1 MKSCIL
7 SIYLLCLFAISF
19 SAKAQQTT
27 STLDS
32 LVLLLEKHPDADSI
46 RQQALQDLGALY
58 QDVDNKR
65 SAQYYLQAAE
75 LAQHLGMA
83 LPEWR
88 AWYNLGYSHF
98 SAGNYKDAI
107 EYYLKAI
114 RIAEKE
120 QYKSRLANSY
130 MSLGN
135 VFMEMG
141 DFKKAKSYHDQ
152 SAAVYIRNNDTLGL
166 ASYYNE
172 IGLGFSRQKQLDSAA
187 AYFNKGLV
195 LARQIN
201 DGLMQADL
209 LSNLGLNYKKQQ
221 RYPEALALLKE
232 AWWLGPQ
239 HYNTPDYKAALL
251 NNLGAGYMVNR
262 MYDSAKAAY
271 FASIA
276 YSKESGSKA
285 SEMENYRNLGELF
298 SMMNQPDSQL
308 AYIQQYYALKDSLL
322 NADIK
327 TAITQKEAD
336 YRIDKKQAEV
346 DAEKRNRNWLLA
358 LVGLSL
364 LAGAAVYVAW
374 RQTNRSNKQ
383 LLELN
388 ERISAQ
394 KNQLEKLNA
403 LKDRLMSIIS
413 HDLRNPLATIQTFFD
428 MSTSGDLSAEQ
439 LKPLQQ
445 HTSNVVQNT
454 SHMLDNLLLWAN
466 LQVRQ
471 EQPVL
476 KPIAI
481 NHLPAEVAAQVQPQA
496 DKKDIQIEVHVPA
509 QTIQVL
515 AQEEMLRIVMRNLL
529 TNAVKFS
536 RPNSAIQLLLKEENG
551 AAVLSVKDN
560 GVGMTPDQL
569 NALIQQ
575 TNNSTTAGT
584 GNEKGSGLGVFL
596 VHELLKPM
604 QGRLEIESAQH
615 EGSVF
620 SVRIP
625 LLQTAEG

>member
-1 MKSCIL
+1 MKSIIG
-7 SIYLLCLFAISF
+7 SIALCMLLCWQQPLA
-19 SAKAQQTT
+19 AQPIQTI
-27 STLDS
+27 DS
-32 LVLLLEKHPDADSI
+32 LAAVLEKHPDADSI
-46 RQQALQDLGALY
+46 RQQALQDLGSVY

-75 LAQHLGMA
+75 LAQQLGLA

-98 SAGNYKDAI
+98 SSGNYKDAI

-114 RIAEKE
+114 RVAEKE
-120 QYKSRLANSY
+120 KYKSRLANSY

-172 IGLGFSRQKQLDSAA
+172 IGLGFSRTKKLDSAA
-187 AYFNKGLV
+187 IYFNKGLV
-195 LARQIN
+195 LARKIN

-322 NADIK
+322 SADVK

-336 YRIDKKQAEV
+336 YRLDKKQAEI
-346 DAEKRNRNWLLA
+346 DAAKRNRNWLLA
-358 LVGLSL
+358 LVALSL

-394 KNQLEKLNA
+394 KNQLEKLNG

-428 MSTSGDLSAEQ
+428 MSTSGDLSEAQ

-476 KPIAI
+476 KPVTI
-481 NHLPAEVAAQVQPQA
+481 NQLPAEVAAQVQPQA
-496 DKKDIQIEVHVPA
+496 DKKDIRIDVHVPVETV
-509 QTIQVL
+509 TIM
-515 AQEEMLRIVMRNLL
+515 AQEEMLRIVLRNLL

-536 RPNSAIQLLLKEENG
+536 RPQSTIQLSLKEEHG
-551 AAVLSVKDN
+551 SAVLSVKDN

-569 NALIQQ
+569 TALIQQ
-575 TNNSTTAGT
+575 TNSASTTGT
-584 GNEKGSGLGVFL
+584 GNEKGTGLGVFL
-596 VHELLKPM
+596 VHELLKTM
-604 QGRLEIESAQH
+604 QGKLEIESAQD

-625 LLQTAEG
+625 LLQTDVA

>member
-1 MKSCIL
+1 M
-7 SIYLLCLFAISF
+7 LLCWQQPVA
-19 SAKAQQTT
+19 AQPIQTI
-27 STLDS
+27 DS
-32 LVLLLEKHPDADSI
+32 LAAVLEKHPDADSI
-46 RQQALQDLGALY
+46 RQQALQDLGALF
-58 QDVDNKR
+58 VDIDNVR
-65 SAQYYLQAAE
+65 AAAYYKQAAE
-75 LAQHLGMA
+75 LAQQLELA

-88 AWYNLGYSHF
+88 AWYNLGYSNF

-120 QYKSRLANSY
+120 KYKSRLANSY

-135 VFMEMG
+135 VFMEMA
-141 DFKKAKSYHDQ
+141 DFAKAKYYHDQ
-152 SAAVYIRNNDTLGL
+152 SAAVHIRNKDTLGL

-187 AYFNKGLV
+187 FYYNKGLV
-195 LARQIN
+195 LARQMN
-201 DGLMQADL
+201 DGLMQSDILA
-209 LSNLGLNYKKQQ
+209 NLGLNYKNQQ
-221 RYPEALALLKE
+221 RYPEALAMLKQ

-251 NNLGAGYMVNR
+251 NNLGAGYMVNG

-271 FASIA
+271 FGSIA
-276 YSKESGSKA
+276 YSKEAGSKA
-285 SEMENYRNLGELF
+285 SVMENYRNLGELF
-298 SMMNQPDSQL
+298 GMMNQPDSQL
-308 AYIQQYYALKDSLL
+308 VYIQQYYALKDSLL
-322 NADIK
+322 NADVK

-336 YRIDKKQAEV
+336 YRIDKKQAEI
-346 DAEKRNRNWLLA
+346 DAAKRNRNWLLA
-358 LVGLSL
+358 LAALSL

-374 RQTNRSNKQ
+374 RQTHRSNKQ

-394 KNQLEKLNA
+394 KSQLEKLNG
-403 LKDRLMSIIS
+403 LKDRLVSIIS

-428 MSTSGDLSAEQ
+428 MSTSGDLSEAQ

-476 KPIAI
+476 KPVAI
-481 NHLPAEVAAQVQPQA
+481 NPLAAEVVAQVQPQA
-496 DKKDIQIEVHVPA
+496 DKKDIQIDVQVPHETV
-509 QTIQVL
+509 TIM
-515 AQEEMLRIVMRNLL
+515 AQEEMLRIVLRNLL

-536 RPNSAIQLLLKEENG
+536 RPQSTIQLRLKEENG
-551 AAVLSVKDN
+551 TAILSVKDN

-569 NALIQQ
+569 TALIQQ
-575 TNNSTTAGT
+575 TNSASTSGT
-584 GNEKGSGLGVFL
+584 GNEKGTGLGVFL
-596 VHELLKPM
+596 VHELLKTM
-604 QGRLEIESAQH
+604 QGKLEIESAQD

-625 LLQTAEG
+625 LLQTAVA

>member
-1 MKSCIL
+1 MRSFIVGITTCM
-7 SIYLLCLFAISF
+7 LLCWLKPVA
-19 SAKAQQTT
+19 AQTIQKM
-27 STLDS
+27 DS
-32 LVLLLEKHPDADSI
+32 LVAVLEKHPHADSI
-46 RQQALQDLGALY
+46 RQQALLDLGLLY
-58 QDVDNKR
+58 QDVDHVR
-65 SAQYYLQAAE
+65 SAQYCLQAAE
-75 LAQHLGMA
+75 LAQQLGMA
-83 LPEWR
+83 LAEWR
-88 AWYNLGYSHF
+88 AWYNLGYSNF
-98 SAGNYKDAI
+98 SAGNYKEAI
-107 EYYLKAI
+107 DFYLKAI

-120 QYKSRLANSY
+120 KYKSRLANSY

-141 DFKKAKSYHDQ
+141 DFKKAKLYHDQ

-172 IGLGFSRQKQLDSAA
+172 IGLGFSRTYRLDSAA
-187 AYFNKGLV
+187 FYFNKALE
-195 LARQIN
+195 LARQLN

-209 LSNLGLNYKKQQ
+209 LSNLGLNYKKQK

-276 YSKESGSKA
+276 YSEESGSKA

-298 SMMNQPDSQL
+298 GIMNRPDSQL
-308 AYIQQYYALKDSLL
+308 VYIQKYYTLKDSLL

-327 TAITQKEAD
+327 NAITQKEAD
-336 YRIDKKQAEV
+336 YRIDKKQSEI
-346 DAEKRNRNWLLA
+346 DAEKRNRKWLLA
-358 LVGLSL
+358 LVALSL
-364 LAGAAVYVAW
+364 LAGTAVYVAW

-383 LLELN
+383 LLQLN

-394 KNQLEKLNA
+394 KNQLEKLNG

-428 MSTSGDLSAEQ
+428 LSTSGDLSEAQ

-445 HTSNVVQNT
+445 HTNNVLQNT
-454 SHMLDNLLLWAN
+454 SQMLDNLLLWAN

-476 KPIAI
+476 KPIII

-496 DKKDIQIEVHVPA
+496 DKKDIRIEVQAPKEAV
-509 QTIQVL
+509 TVM
-515 AQEEMLRIVMRNLL
+515 AQEEMLRIVLRNLL

-536 RPNSAIQLLLKEENG
+536 RPNATIQLLLQEENG
-551 AAVLSVKDN
+551 EAVLSVIDN

-569 NALIQQ
+569 SALIQQ
-575 TNNSTTAGT
+575 TNGTTPGT

-604 QGRLEIESAQH
+604 QGRLEIESAPQ
-615 EGSVF
+615 EGSIF
-620 SVRIP
+620 RVRLP
-625 LLQTAEG
+625 LLQSSEA